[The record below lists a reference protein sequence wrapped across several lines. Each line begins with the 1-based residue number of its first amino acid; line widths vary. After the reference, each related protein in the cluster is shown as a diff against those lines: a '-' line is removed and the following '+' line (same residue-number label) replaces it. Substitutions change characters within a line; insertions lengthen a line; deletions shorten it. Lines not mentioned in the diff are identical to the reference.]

1 MKLKAIILAAGA
13 GTRMKSKLPKVLH
26 KVCGR
31 TMLNHV
37 IDVAKGS
44 MVQECIV
51 VVGHGAED
59 VKESLTPDV
68 KTVLQKEQL
77 GTGHALMMA
86 EAHIDDGT
94 ILVLCGDGPLITEET
109 LNRTVAYHREGNFKA
124 TVLTTDLANP
134 KGLGRIVRNA
144 EGQLEKIVEEKDAT
158 EEEKAIIEV
167 NSGIYCFDGEILK
180 EALPK
185 LKNEN
190 AQKEYYLTDILS
202 IIRNMGF
209 GVGVYKLEEYEEIMA
224 VNSREQLADVEAIM
238 RRRIAKKHMANGVT
252 IMNPEHVY
260 IEKTVTIGADTILY
274 PGVILTG
281 NTVIGEDCIIG
292 QNSRIEDTIIGDGVE
307 VQSSTIIHSKV
318 GNFTHIGPYAYLRP
332 NSNIG
337 EHVKIGDFVE
347 VKNSNIGDHSKASHL
362 AYIGDADV
370 GQNVN
375 IGCGVVFVNYD
386 GKNKHRTTVED
397 NSFVGSNS
405 NLIAPVTVK
414 ESGYVAC
421 GSTITKDV
429 PEGSLA
435 VARARQENKEGWTKR
450 KGLLKK

>member
-1 MKLKAIILAAGA
+1 MKLKTIILAAGA

-26 KVCGR
+26 KVCGQ
-31 TMLNHV
+31 TMLDHV
-37 IDVAKGS
+37 IDAAKS
-44 MVQECIV
+44 SNVEECIAV
-51 VVGHGAED
+51 IGHGAEK
-59 VKESLTPDV
+59 VKESLDQDV

-77 GTGHALMMA
+77 GTGHAVIMA
-86 EAHIDDGT
+86 QDYIEEGIV
-94 ILVLCGDGPLITEET
+94 LVLCGDGPLITEET
-109 LNRTVAYHREGNFKA
+109 LNRIMDYHKQGNFKA
-124 TVLTTDLANP
+124 TVLTTDLPNP
-134 KGLGRIVRNA
+134 KGYGRIIRDI
-144 EGQLEKIVEEKDAT
+144 EGQLEKIVEEKDTT
-158 EEEKAIIEV
+158 EEEKAIMEI
-167 NSGIYCFDGEILK
+167 NSGIYCFDGAILK
-180 EALPK
+180 EALPR
-185 LKNEN
+185 LKNDN

-238 RRRIAKKHMANGVT
+238 RRRIAKKHMVNGVT
-252 IMNPEHVY
+252 IMNPEHGY

-281 NTVIGEDCIIG
+281 STVIGEDCIIG
-292 QNSRIEDTIIGDGVE
+292 QNSRIENTVIGNSVE
-307 VQSSTIIHSKV
+307 IQSSTLIDSKV
-318 GNFTHIGPYAYLRP
+318 GSFTHIGPYAYLRP

-435 VARARQENKEGWTKR
+435 VARARQENKEGWTQR

>member
-1 MKLKAIILAAGA
+1 MKLKAVILAAGA

-37 IDVAKGS
+37 IDVAKGA
-44 MVQECIV
+44 MVHECIV

-86 EAHIDDGT
+86 EEYIGDGT

-109 LNRTVAYHREGNFKA
+109 LNRTVAYHKEGNFKA

-134 KGLGRIVRNA
+134 KGLGRIIRNA

-158 EEEKAIIEV
+158 EEEKAIIEI
-167 NSGIYCFDGEILK
+167 NSGIYCFDGAILK
-180 EALPK
+180 EALPR
-185 LKNEN
+185 LKNDN

-281 NTVIGEDCIIG
+281 STVIGEDCIIG
-292 QNSRIEDTIIGDGVE
+292 QNSRIENTVIGNSVE
-307 VQSSTIIHSKV
+307 IQSSTLIDSKV
-318 GNFTHIGPYAYLRP
+318 GSFTHIGPYAYLRP

-435 VARARQENKEGWTKR
+435 VARARQENKEGWTQR